1 VPFFIE
7 ILIRLIIEAIQ
18 ESGERKRQQG
28 IAERVY
34 LQQNPAAPPPPSAVE
49 LKRAVDAVAGRIEAM
64 ARAVHLEAARCAVE
78 EANRRFAPTLAG
90 FLPRV
95 LDNARRRLAAEGARA
110 ALPIG
115 HLLNRL
121 QSIFDTVAMLAEQ
134 RRDRELALLLGDSD
148 ALAEACYGPVI
159 AFARGHGIRLASEDT
174 ATFVGDKSLAIWL
187 GFDATGLAPIVLPS
201 DWAAQIAW
209 WPALAHEIGHD
220 FHASVTGLDREL
232 RVRLS
237 LPANRGLP
245 DGRWQ
250 LTTTDVDAAFAAWL
264 PEIFADCFG
273 TLMLGPA
280 FVHTMIWSFADP
292 ERPQSVRVIVPDGA
306 RSGFEEHSF
315 SHLRV
320 LLACNLLSEIGFP
333 ADADHLEADW
343 RRRHKHADAP
353 DGTSRFYL
361 PTRIGNWL
369 SLAEETLTDRGA
381 EIVRAIYEEAFDALA
396 GIPLRSIPGLD
407 LGPRE
412 HQAALDARAA
422 YFAGRAAPTRD
433 ARALIA
439 GAVLAWHQRPDL
451 APKILRAARATIPS
465 VGIGRRRLRE
475 RAARDAAAAGP
486 EAAEGLDPAL
496 ARDAI
501 LLSAILDP
509 PPGLRRAR

>member
-18 ESGERKRQQG
+18 ESGERKRQQAS
-28 IAERVY
+28 AERVY

-49 LKRAVDAVAGRIEAM
+49 LKRAADAVGGRIDAL
-64 ARAVHLEAARCAVE
+64 ARAVRVEAARCAAE
-78 EANRRFAPTLAG
+78 EANRRFAPTLAE

-95 LDNARRRLAAEGARA
+95 LDNARRRLAAEGGRA

-134 RRDRELALLLGDSD
+134 RRDRDLALLLGDSD

-174 ATFVGDKSLAIWL
+174 ATFVGEKSLAIWL

-220 FHASVTGLDREL
+220 FHASVAGLDREL

-292 ERPQSVRVIVPDGA
+292 ERPQSVRVIEPDGA
-306 RSGFEEHSF
+306 RTGFEEHPP

-320 LLACNLLSEIGFP
+320 LLACNLLS
-333 ADADHLEADW
+333 
-343 RRRHKHADAP
+343 
-353 DGTSRFYL
+353 
-361 PTRIGNWL
+361 
-369 SLAEETLTDRGA
+369 

-433 ARALIA
+433 PRALIA

-451 APKILRAARATIPS
+451 APRILRAARATIPS

-475 RAARDAAAAGP
+475 RAARDVAAAGP
-486 EAAEGLDPAL
+486 AAAEGLDPAL